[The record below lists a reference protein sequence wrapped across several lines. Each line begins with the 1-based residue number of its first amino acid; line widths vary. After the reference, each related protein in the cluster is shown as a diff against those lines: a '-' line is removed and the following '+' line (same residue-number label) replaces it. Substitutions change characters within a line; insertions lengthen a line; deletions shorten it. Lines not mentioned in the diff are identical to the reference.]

1 MAIEQGTMNVNE
13 AATLKYYK
21 SISQDAEEPFDW
33 RVGPCA
39 GLTWVEWARSQMGET
54 CIEEAA
60 DDDDAESIHSD
71 VDDDAESIHSDVD
84 DDADDDLICPPTP
97 KASTSGYTIKRP
109 IFNSPR
115 RVRFG
120 SIGKLETTEKT
131 VHAQKRP
138 DAPKKAKT
146 RAERRAEDISEDE
159 EDEPSNFSTP
169 QKKER
174 RTAYWALQ
182 DDLRIKRAK
191 RERAFMSEDFSHGGA
206 YQFEPVYLGSGWG
219 DFEDLL
225 VAT

>member
-39 GLTWVEWARSQMGET
+39 GLTWAEWAQSQIGET
-54 CIEEAA
+54 WIEEEMAPNDA
-60 DDDDAESIHSD
+60 DDDAESIHSDADDDAESIHSD
-71 VDDDAESIHSDVD
+71 VDDD
-84 DDADDDLICPPTP
+84 LICPSTP

-120 SIGKLETTEKT
+120 SIGKLETPEKT
-131 VHAQKRP
+131 VQAPKWP

-191 RERAFMSEDFSHGGA
+191 RQSALDE
-206 YQFEPVYLGSGWG
+206 Q
-219 DFEDLL
+219 L
-225 VAT
+225 VGV